1 MLIALQIDEMYVYVC
16 DTIQGNVRG
25 KLSGRED
32 QEHKNCE
39 RKLKQT
45 NTCILILCEWWV
57 SN

>member
-1 MLIALQIDEMYVYVC
+1 MLIALQIDEVKAYIC
-16 DTIQGNVRG
+16 DTIQVNVQD
-25 KLSGRED
+25 KFSGRED

-45 NTCILILCEWWV
+45 NASIIILYGLSV